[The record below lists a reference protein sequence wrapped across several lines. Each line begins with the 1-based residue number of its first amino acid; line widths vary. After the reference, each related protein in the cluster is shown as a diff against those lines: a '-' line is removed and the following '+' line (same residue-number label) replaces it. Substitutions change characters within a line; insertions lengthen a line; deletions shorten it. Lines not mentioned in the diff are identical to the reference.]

1 MANGTEAEA
10 RKLFK
15 SWNGIKEGAECDKKI
30 ISAWNKRQGRS
41 VKSKTT
47 PWCAIAV
54 ASALIQSGVST
65 GTSKGSA
72 CISAGCTQQMNYYKS
87 KKRWKSKT
95 TKPQAGWIVY
105 YNFKGGTS
113 TATHC
118 GMVTST
124 DYKTKGYMYVIE
136 GNKNDKVGYRHVK
149 YGKNVYK
156 YVLGYGVP
164 YYKAEKTTAEPIA
177 DDLEPITEPIIT
189 EPVAEPVVTE
199 PIVSTEPVVTEPVA
213 EPIVSEP
220 VVEPTPVPAKP
231 TKPAA
236 KPATSGFK
244 SYKVQVT
251 AKSGL
256 NVRKGPGANYGRVG
270 TLAKGTKVTIFAKS
284 GEWGR
289 IGTNKWVNLN
299 YVKKF

>member
-41 VKSKTT
+41 VKSKST
-47 PWCAIAV
+47 PWCAISV
-54 ASALIQSGVST
+54 ASCLIQSGVST
-65 GTSKGSA
+65 GTAKGSA
-72 CISAGCTQQMNYYKS
+72 GISAGCTQQMNFYKQ

-118 GMVTST
+118 GMVTSV
-124 DYKTKGYMYVIE
+124 DYKKKGYMYVIE
-136 GNKNDKVGYRHVK
+136 GNKNDKVGYRHCR

-164 YYKAEKTTAEPIA
+164 YYKAAKTTSSPIA
-177 DDLEPITEPIIT
+177 DDVEPITEPI
-189 EPVAEPVVTE
+189 
-199 PIVSTEPVVTEPVA
+199 
-213 EPIVSEP
+213 
-220 VVEPTPVPAKP
+220 VEPTPDPIVEPVTSDTVIVEPTPTPAPTPTPTPAKP
-231 TKPAA
+231 K
-236 KPATSGFK
+236 TSTSK
-244 SYKVQVT
+244 SYKAVVT
-251 AKSGL
+251 AKAGL
-256 NVRKGPGANYGRVG
+256 NIRKGPGLSYRKVG
-270 TLAKGTKVTIFAKS
+270 ALSPKAKVTVLEKKGNWAK
-284 GEWGR
+284 
-289 IGTNKWVNLN
+289 IGTNKWVNIN
-299 YVKKF
+299 YLKKI

>member
-54 ASALIQSGVST
+54 ASCLIQSGVTT

-72 CISAGCTQQMNYYKS
+72 GISAGCTQQMNYYKS

-124 DYKTKGYMYVIE
+124 DYKKKGYMYVIE
-136 GNKNDKVGYRHVK
+136 GNKSDKVGYRHVK

-164 YYKAEKTTAEPIA
+164 YYKAAKTTAEPA
-177 DDLEPITEPIIT
+177 PAPAPTPDPAP
-189 EPVAEPVVTE
+189 AEPVV
-199 PIVSTEPVVTEPVA
+199 A
-213 EPIVSEP
+213 
-220 VVEPTPVPAKP
+220 PAP
-231 TKPAA
+231 APAPAKPAA
-236 KPATSGFK
+236 KPASK
-244 SYKVQVT
+244 SYRGQVT
-251 AKSGL
+251 AKKGL
-256 NVRKGPGANYGRVG
+256 NVRKGPGTNYGIVG
-270 TLAKGTKVTIFAKS
+270 ALSYNAKVTILAKKN
-284 GEWGR
+284 GWGK
-289 IGTNKWVNLN
+289 IGSNKWVSLT
-299 YVKKF
+299 YIKKI

>member
-30 ISAWNKRQGRS
+30 ISAWNKRTGRS

-47 PWCAIAV
+47 PWCAISV
-54 ASALIQSGVST
+54 ASCLIQAGVTT
-65 GTSKGSA
+65 GTSKNSA
-72 CISAGCTQQMNYYKS
+72 GISAGCTQQMNFYKS

-124 DYKTKGYMYVIE
+124 DYKKKGYMYVIE
-136 GNKNDKVGYRHVK
+136 GNKDDKVGYRHCR

-164 YYKAEKTTAEPIA
+164 YYKTAKTTSEKPVDEIVQEPIT
-177 DDLEPITEPIIT
+177 DVEPITEPVI
-189 EPVAEPVVTE
+189 EPVTE
-199 PIVSTEPVVTEPVA
+199 PIISEPV
-213 EPIVSEP
+213 
-220 VVEPTPVPAKP
+220 VVEPTPAPA
-231 TKPAA
+231 T
-236 KPATSGFK
+236 PATSKPTVSK
-244 SYKVQVT
+244 SYRGKVT
-251 AKSGL
+251 AKNGL
-256 NVRKGPGANYGRVG
+256 NVRKGPGTNYGIVG
-270 TLAKGTKVTIFAKS
+270 ALSYNAKVTILAKKN
-284 GEWGR
+284 GWGK
-289 IGTNKWVNLN
+289 IGSNKWVSLT
-299 YVKKF
+299 YIKKI

>member
-30 ISAWNKRQGRS
+30 ISAWNKRTGRS

-47 PWCAIAV
+47 PWCAISV
-54 ASALIQSGVST
+54 ASCLIQAGVTT
-65 GTSKGSA
+65 GTSKNSA
-72 CISAGCTQQMNYYKS
+72 GISAGCTQQMNFYKS

-95 TKPQAGWIVY
+95 TKPQPGWIVY

-124 DYKTKGYMYVIE
+124 DYKKKGFMYVIE
-136 GNKNDKVGYRHVK
+136 GNKNDKVGYRHCR

-164 YYKAEKTTAEPIA
+164 YYKAAKTTSEKPVDEIVQEPINDVA
-177 DDLEPITEPIIT
+177 PITEPVI
-189 EPVAEPVVTE
+189 EP
-199 PIVSTEPVVTEPVA
+199 VTEPVT
-213 EPIVSEP
+213 EPVVSEP
-220 VVEPTPVPAKP
+220 VVVEPVPEPAKP
-231 TKPAA
+231 VA
-236 KPATSGFK
+236 KPATKPASK
-244 SYKVQVT
+244 SYRGQVT
-251 AKSGL
+251 AKKGL
-256 NVRKGPGANYGRVG
+256 NVRKGPGPNYAKVG
-270 TLAKGTKVTIFAKS
+270 ALAHNAKVTIFESKH
-284 GEWGR
+284 GWGR
-289 IGTNKWVNLN
+289 IGSGKWVSLS
-299 YVKKF
+299 YIKKI

>member
-15 SWNGIKEGAECDKKI
+15 SWNGLKEGAAVDKAI

-47 PWCAIAV
+47 PWCAISV
-54 ASALIQSGVST
+54 ASCLIQAGVTT

-72 CISAGCTQQMNYYKS
+72 GISAGCTQQMNYYKS

-124 DYKTKGYMYVIE
+124 DYKKKGYMYVIE
-136 GNKNDKVGYRHVK
+136 GNKDDKVGYRHIR

-164 YYKAEKTTAEPIA
+164 YYKAAKTTSEKPADEIVQEPIT
-177 DDLEPITEPIIT
+177 DVEPITEPVI
-189 EPVAEPVVTE
+189 EPVT
-199 PIVSTEPVVTEPVA
+199 

-220 VVEPTPVPAKP
+220 VVVEPTPEPVKPSTPKPA

-236 KPATSGFK
+236 SK
-244 SYKVQVT
+244 SYKGRVT
-251 AKSGL
+251 AKKGL
-256 NVRKGPGANYGRVG
+256 NVRKGPGLNYGKVG
-270 TLAKGTKVTIFAKS
+270 SLAYNVTVTIYESKH
-284 GEWGR
+284 GWGR
-289 IGTNKWVNLN
+289 IGTGKWVSLS
-299 YVKKF
+299 YIKKK

>member
-10 RKLFK
+10 RSLFK
-15 SWNGIKEGAECDKKI
+15 SWNGLKEGPAVDKAI
-30 ISAWNKRQGRS
+30 INAWNKRQGRS
-41 VKSKTT
+41 VKSKST
-47 PWCAIAV
+47 PWCAISV
-54 ASALIQSGVST
+54 ASCLIQSGVST

-118 GMVTST
+118 GMVTSV
-124 DYKTKGYMYVIE
+124 DYKKKGYMYVIE

-164 YYKAEKTTAEPIA
+164 YYKAAKTESKPTESTTTTEPIEAEPIS
-177 DDLEPITEPIIT
+177 DTVVIEPTP
-189 EPVAEPVVTE
+189 APVVT
-199 PIVSTEPVVTEPVA
+199 
-213 EPIVSEP
+213 
-220 VVEPTPVPAKP
+220 PTPTPAPAKP
-231 TKPAA
+231 T
-236 KPATSGFK
+236 TSTSK
-244 SYKVQVT
+244 SYKAVVT

-256 NVRKGPGANYGRVG
+256 NIRKGPGLSYRKVG
-270 TLAKGTKVTIFAKS
+270 ALAPKAKVTVLEKKGNWAK
-284 GEWGR
+284 
-289 IGTNKWVNLN
+289 IGNNKWVNIN
-299 YVKKF
+299 YLKKI

>member
-1 MANGTEAEA
+1 MANGTESEA

-15 SWNGIKEGAECDKKI
+15 SWNGLKEGAAVDKKI

-54 ASALIQSGVST
+54 ASCLIQSGVST

-95 TKPQAGWIVY
+95 TKPQPGWIVY

-124 DYKTKGYMYVIE
+124 DYKKKGFMYVIE
-136 GNKNDKVGYRHVK
+136 GNKNDKVAYRHCR

-156 YVLGYGVP
+156 YILGYGVP
-164 YYKAEKTTAEPIA
+164 YYKAAKTTTTTPTTTPKDPEPIEV
-177 DDLEPITEPIIT
+177 EPISDT
-189 EPVAEPVVTE
+189 VV
-199 PIVSTEPVVTEPVA
+199 I
-213 EPIVSEP
+213 
-220 VVEPTPVPAKP
+220 EPTPAP
-231 TKPAA
+231 TPTPTPSKPAS
-236 KPATSGFK
+236 SGFK
-244 SYKVQVT
+244 TYKAIVT

-256 NVRKGPGANYGRVG
+256 NIRKGPGMKYSKVG
-270 TLAKGTKVTIFAKS
+270 ALGAKAKVTILAKKGS
-284 GEWGR
+284 WGK
-289 IGTNKWVNLN
+289 IGNNRWINLN
-299 YVKKF
+299 YIKKI